1 MFLNLISWI
10 ALGLV
15 AGLVAAKFVDQR
27 DDDPKLGVMF
37 AAAGAAICGFIYAV
51 CSAVGVNAFNA
62 RSLWAAAA
70 GAAAGIVGWHLIRRL
85 GSRA

>member
-1 MFLNLISWI
+1 MFMNLVCWI
-10 ALGLV
+10 ALGLI

-37 AAAGAAICGFIYAV
+37 AAAGAAVCGFVYAL

-62 RSLWAAAA
+62 RSLWAAAG
-70 GAAAGIVGWHLIRRL
+70 GATAGIVGWSVIRGLR
-85 GSRA
+85 SRA